1 MNFTVYSSLS
11 YDVLS
16 TTTFFFT
23 ILPIKSDNQLVLE
36 ESLIIIPTIAFE
48 EFAIQHLD
56 TRFIKME
63 VTKGTSFTIHYK
75 AQVAVNYNHIDEKT
89 LLKCTPIIELDHN
102 VLPYISPSRHCE
114 SDKLMDFA
122 TNEFGFLLD
131 NYSKALAIED
141 WIYTTIIYTTGST
154 NSSTS
159 ATETLLSKA
168 GVCKDFAH
176 LGIALCRALDIPAR
190 YFTGYA
196 CHLNPPDFHACFE
209 AYIGGYWI
217 IFDPTKLAPLNGLVK
232 IANGKDAS
240 ETAVASYF
248 GDIICTQM
256 DIQCHPLSDN
266 FVSNDWKNRREEA
279 ISYES

>member
-1 MNFTVYSSLS
+1 MNFTIYSSIS

-23 ILPIKSDNQLVLE
+23 ILPIKSDNQWVVE
-36 ESLIIIPTIAFE
+36 ESLIVTPTIAFE

-63 VTKGTSFTIHYK
+63 VEKGTSFTIMYK
-75 AQVAVNYNHIDEKT
+75 AQVAVNIAHINAKT
-89 LLKCTPIIELDHN
+89 LLKFTPIIELDPN
-102 VLPYISPSRHCE
+102 VLPYISPSRYCE

-122 TNEFGFLLD
+122 VSEFGFLVD
-131 NYSKALAIED
+131 NYSKALAIEE
-141 WIYTTIIYTTGST
+141 WIYNNIIYTIGST
-154 NSSTS
+154 NSSAS
-159 ATETLLSKA
+159 AAETLLSKA

-209 AYIGGYWI
+209 AYIGGHWI
-217 IFDPTKLAPLNGLVK
+217 IFDPTKLAPLNSLVK

-240 ETAVASYF
+240 EAAVASYF
-248 GDIICTQM
+248 GDIICTSM
-256 DIQCHPLSDN
+256 DIQCHPLSDD
-266 FVSNDWKNRREEA
+266 FVSYDWKNRREEA
-279 ISYES
+279 ISYR

>member
-1 MNFTVYSSLS
+1 MNFTVLSTLS

-36 ESLIIIPTIAFE
+36 ESLIITPTIAFE

-63 VTKGTSFTIHYK
+63 VEKGTSFTLNYK
-75 AQVAVNYNHIDEKT
+75 AQVAVNYAHIDAKT
-89 LLKCTPIIELDHN
+89 LLKFIPIIELNPN

-122 TNEFGFLLD
+122 TNEFGFLPD

-141 WIYTTIIYTTGST
+141 WIYTNITYATGST
-154 NSSTS
+154 NSSAS

-209 AYIGGYWI
+209 AYIGGHWI

-240 ETAVASYF
+240 EAAVASYF

-256 DIQCHPLSDN
+256 DIQCQPLSDD

-279 ISYES
+279 ISYK

>member
-1 MNFTVYSSLS
+1 MNFTIYSSIS

-23 ILPIKSDNQLVLE
+23 ILPIKSDNQWVVE
-36 ESLIIIPTIAFE
+36 ESLIVTPTIAFE

-63 VTKGTSFTIHYK
+63 VEKGTSFTIMYK
-75 AQVAVNYNHIDEKT
+75 AQVAVNIAHINAKT
-89 LLKCTPIIELDHN
+89 LLKFTPIIELDPN

-122 TNEFGFLLD
+122 VSEFGFLVD
-131 NYSKALAIED
+131 NYSKALAIEE
-141 WIYTTIIYTTGST
+141 WIYNNIIYTIGST
-154 NSSTS
+154 NSSAS
-159 ATETLLSKA
+159 AAETLLSKA

-209 AYIGGYWI
+209 AYIGGHWI
-217 IFDPTKLAPLNGLVK
+217 IFDPTKLAPLNSLVK

-240 ETAVASYF
+240 EAAVASYF
-248 GDIICTQM
+248 GDIICTSM
-256 DIQCHPLSDN
+256 DIQCHPLSDD
-266 FVSNDWKNRREEA
+266 FVSYDWKNRREEA
-279 ISYES
+279 ISYR